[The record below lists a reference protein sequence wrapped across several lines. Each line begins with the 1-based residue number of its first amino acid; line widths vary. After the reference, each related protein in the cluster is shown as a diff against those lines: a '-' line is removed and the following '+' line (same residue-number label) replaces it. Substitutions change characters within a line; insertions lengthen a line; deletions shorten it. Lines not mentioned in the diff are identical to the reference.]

1 MRSILTNSM
10 KDSVVRGCLLQLLYE
25 RRSEGSIPFGHA
37 EQAVPPPAGIN
48 RRDWLRA
55 VAQLS
60 EYRLI
65 DWIPLKDQSGMGLLS
80 GFAKINDFGVKV
92 PEGGVASPIR
102 ISIDEGRRTTIP
114 QQEQAPIGPSTP
126 QQQQVI
132 VEALEK
138 VITAINQADVSE
150 REKNEVKSLLR
161 KLLGSK
167 AAASVLGPGAQ
178 SLAAKY
184 LRGIEQRA
192 GVKDSLA
199 SFRVLDSHDK
209 KRSVFRKIR
218 QDSPRSRGND

>member
-1 MRSILTNSM
+1 MIVDARDAAHIGNVV

-25 RRSEGSIPFGHA
+25 RRSEGSLPFGHG
-37 EQAVPPPAGIN
+37 EQAVPPPVGIN

-65 DWIPLKDQSGMGLLS
+65 DWTPLEDQSGMGLLS

-92 PEGGVASPIR
+92 LEAGAAPPIR
-102 ISIDEGRRTTIP
+102 ISIDESRRTSVP
-114 QQEQAPIGPSTP
+114 RQQQAPIEASTP
-126 QQQQVI
+126 QQQMI
-132 VEALEK
+132 TEALEK

-150 REKNEVKSLLR
+150 QEKNEARSLLR

-167 AAASVLGPGAQ
+167 AAASVLGAGAQ

-184 LRGIEQRA
+184 FA
-192 GVKDSLA
+192 G
-199 SFRVLDSHDK
+199 
-209 KRSVFRKIR
+209 
-218 QDSPRSRGND
+218 

>member
-37 EQAVPPPAGIN
+37 EQAVPPPGGIN

-65 DWIPLKDQSGMGLLS
+65 EWTPIKDQSGMGLLS

-92 PEGGVASPIR
+92 LEGGVASPIR
-102 ISIDEGRRTTIP
+102 ISINEGRRTTIP

-126 QQQQVI
+126 QQQVI

-167 AAASVLGPGAQ
+167 AAASVLGSGAQ

-184 LRGIEQRA
+184 FA
-192 GVKDSLA
+192 G
-199 SFRVLDSHDK
+199 
-209 KRSVFRKIR
+209 
-218 QDSPRSRGND
+218 